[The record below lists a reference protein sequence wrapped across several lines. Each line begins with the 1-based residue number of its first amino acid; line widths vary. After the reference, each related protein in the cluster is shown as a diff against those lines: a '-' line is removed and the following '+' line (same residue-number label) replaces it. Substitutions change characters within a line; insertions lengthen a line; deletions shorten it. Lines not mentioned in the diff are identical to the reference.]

1 MTEEKMKLFY
11 DRCTPEK
18 KESWR
23 ISTLFHHMKAR
34 GRLESEASNNKKL
47 EGCVLI
53 YAETGLSEF
62 I

>member
-1 MTEEKMKLFY
+1 MTEEKMKELY

-18 KESWR
+18 KRAWR
-23 ISTLFHHMKAR
+23 TATLFHHMKAR
-34 GRLESEASNNKKL
+34 SQAENDAEKDKRL